1 MKSRWEPE
9 RRLAL
14 VAALA
19 QRSGADS
26 ESLMDAYGL
35 GVAYRRP
42 SGSSSKR
49 ARINAAL
56 HEAERRGTI
65 NTVLDAVAAYLGLDE
80 HGTAAA
86 SPTQSAMPAPASAEQ
101 KQLLQVVWDLL
112 YRHNDWPTF
121 AAMDTLAD
129 QRHGLDAINVAQ
141 AMPEGLLQ
149 PPDMRYVQQEQE
161 VRLTMAGAAA
171 CDGSSEELAAF
182 LAAVQLATDLER
194 EPRDGSTEP
203 VLSSAALRRNGRLPA
218 AGRDDIVRRAG
229 CLLRVEPWGWSSS
242 ATPDG
247 DQWTFNI
254 SRDVRRLRE
263 VSTLADYWHRVHP
276 YQPNSEPDR
285 PTPEEPTMTTPE
297 TIFLVHGH
305 DDARHEVRRFLERVV
320 TDVDIVMLD
329 EQVNRGRTII
339 EKFES
344 FSQGA
349 SVAVVLLTPDDF
361 GRAVNSDG
369 VDQFRARQNVVF
381 ELGYFV
387 GKLGRDRVVVL
398 KKGNIEEPSDVG
410 SVVYIPYPGGDWKLR
425 VLRELKEH
433 FTVDANAAVIS

>member
-1 MKSRWEPE
+1 
-9 RRLAL
+9 
-14 VAALA
+14 
-19 QRSGADS
+19 
-26 ESLMDAYGL
+26 MDAYGL

-42 SGSSSKR
+42 PGSSSKK

-65 NTVLDAVAAYLGLDE
+65 DTVLDAVAAYLGQDE

-86 SPTQSAMPAPASAEQ
+86 SPTPSAMPAPATAEQ
-101 KQLLQVVWDLL
+101 KQLLQVVWDLF
-112 YRHNDWPTF
+112 YRHNSWPTF
-121 AAMDTLAD
+121 AAVDALAD
-129 QRHGLDAINVAQ
+129 QRHGLDAIDVAQ

-149 PPDMRYVQQEQE
+149 PPDIRSVQQEQE
-161 VRLTMAGAAA
+161 IRLTLAGAAA
-171 CDGSSEELAAF
+171 CEGSSEELAAF
-182 LAAVQLATDLER
+182 LAAVQQATDLER
-194 EPRDGSTEP
+194 EPRVGSSAP
-203 VLSSAALRRNGRLPA
+203 VLSSAALRRNDKLPA

-229 CLLRVEPWGWSSS
+229 ALLGVEPWGWSS
-242 ATPDG
+242 ATNADG
-247 DQWTFNI
+247 DEWTFTI

-263 VSTLADYWHRVHP
+263 VSTLGDYWHRMHHH
-276 YQPNSEPDR
+276 QPNSERDR
-285 PTPEEPTMTTPE
+285 PTPEEPIMATPK

-320 TDVDIVMLD
+320 TDADIVMLD

-361 GRAVNSDG
+361 GRAVNGDG
-369 VDQFRARQNVVF
+369 VDQLRARQNVVF

-387 GKLGRDRVVVL
+387 GRLGRDRVIVL
-398 KKGNIEEPSDVG
+398 KKGDIEEPSDVG
-410 SVVYIPYPGGDWKLR
+410 SVVYIPYPGGDWKLK

-433 FTVDANAAVIS
+433 FPVDANAAVTS